1 MAHKRPGY
9 PPIPD
14 KDIDTIL
21 KEMKRINP
29 EVTREMA
36 IKKLEK
42 LQETI
47 HDWNIDDQKGL
58 KEFKKS
64 IDREKKMKTN

>member
-21 KEMKRINP
+21 KEMKRTNP
-29 EVTREMA
+29 EATREMSY
-36 IKKLEK
+36 I
-42 LQETI
+42 
-47 HDWNIDDQKGL
+47 
-58 KEFKKS
+58 
-64 IDREKKMKTN
+64 

>member
-1 MAHKRPGY
+1 MAHKRLGY

-21 KEMKRINP
+21 KEMKRTNP
-29 EVTREMA
+29 EATREMA

-42 LQETI
+42 IQETI
-47 HDWNIDDQKGL
+47 RDWNIDDPEGL
-58 KEFKKS
+58 IEFKKS
-64 IDREKKMKTN
+64 LDIEKK